1 VRVKGYALRVSR
13 FRLWNAECR
22 IKKWAY
28 WSGGVMEQW
37 KNSCPLTFCLAFL
50 SHFSDRTS
58 YFIVSVSYIM
68 YLVSFFVLLRALRGL
83 RFDFRHSRQ
92 FSAF

>member
-1 VRVKGYALRVSR
+1 MLNVKTKQV
-13 FRLWNAECR
+13 F
-22 IKKWAY
+22 Y
-28 WSGGVMEQW
+28 WKFDVGRSMLNVHLFISD
-37 KNSCPLTFCLAFL
+37 SCPLTFCLAFL

-92 FSAF
+92 FSSF